1 MDCSCL
7 GDGVGSGGQ
16 EGLGGVISV
25 GARRG
30 TEEDSWGKGRGRRE
44 KLWLWSRCFLS
55 LDYLNASRDSLH
67 PGWVLAGAAR
77 LALRRAPEGRRSL
90 IMDGA
95 RAIRGGYH
103 SIPPDT
109 VLSSRAARHRPRP
122 AAPAAAQPA
131 AAAWVGKYEH
141 EYQRGEE
148 LCETCGY
155 CDSSTLTPCDRP
167 HRAEKGPTGFGGG
180 GRAQP
185 EDAQP
190 RAASSTEKNHRGGAN
205 FYKEQLVAPES
216 VMYSWNVAL
225 FLSALRLARYR
236 PSR

>member
-1 MDCSCL
+1 MQVDSLTAPRTTTQPDITRTAAALSESARAASAVMDCNCM

-109 VLSSRAARHRPRP
+109 
-122 AAPAAAQPA
+122 
-131 AAAWVGKYEH
+131 
-141 EYQRGEE
+141 
-148 LCETCGY
+148 
-155 CDSSTLTPCDRP
+155 
-167 HRAEKGPTGFGGG
+167 
-180 GRAQP
+180 
-185 EDAQP
+185 
-190 RAASSTEKNHRGGAN
+190 
-205 FYKEQLVAPES
+205 
-216 VMYSWNVAL
+216 AL
-225 FLSALRLARYR
+225 
-236 PSR
+236 